1 MVFHFC
7 TFFLNKA
14 VLVSYQVLHWHVEE
28 LCLAS
33 VARDAEEQAGI
44 WEWWS
49 WCSAFVKGKLCESIH
64 QACWHL
70 LTKVL

>member
-28 LCLAS
+28 QCLAS
-33 VARDAEEQAGI
+33 VARDAAIQESRQVYGDGDRGAL
-44 WEWWS
+44 
-49 WCSAFVKGKLCESIH
+49 CLQKGNC
-64 QACWHL
+64 
-70 LTKVL
+70 VNP